1 MITGIICGAVVLVLC
16 ILLHI
21 ENKKNQ
27 ELLVVLENMREII
40 IELDA
45 RVHDLEK
52 QDFSQGYD
60 RYNRRAHE
68 ENKGAGRGSKE
79 IQART
84 YWDRRD
90 KRNNNENKMT
100 IVLGIILIGFLGYHI
115 KKTRYYK
122 GAIEELLVY
131 IDEEEI

>member
-52 QDFSQGYD
+52 QDFS
-60 RYNRRAHE
+60 
-68 ENKGAGRGSKE
+68 
-79 IQART
+79 
-84 YWDRRD
+84 
-90 KRNNNENKMT
+90 
-100 IVLGIILIGFLGYHI
+100 
-115 KKTRYYK
+115 
-122 GAIEELLVY
+122 
-131 IDEEEI
+131 